1 MLANKWK
8 LPFQD
13 ILGFLEKTHTPATLG
28 SWEGLLVPGEVR
40 AEAQSGELP
49 WLEDRCWLVCWGLG
63 FGKWGRSGGDTRFGP
78 GVETQERRVS
88 GACGRH

>member
-1 MLANKWK
+1 M
-8 LPFQD
+8 
-13 ILGFLEKTHTPATLG
+13 
-28 SWEGLLVPGEVR
+28 PGEVR